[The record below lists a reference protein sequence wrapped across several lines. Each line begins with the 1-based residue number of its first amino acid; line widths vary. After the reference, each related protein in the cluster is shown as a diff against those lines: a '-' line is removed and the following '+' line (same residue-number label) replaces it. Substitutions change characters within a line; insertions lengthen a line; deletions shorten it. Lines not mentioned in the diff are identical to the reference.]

1 MTPNAQAKAA
11 LPKSQRH
18 NGLAATLML
27 ALTAMALAPALA
39 AAADAA
45 LPALKL
51 SRDGVTVSGLSSGG
65 YMAGQF
71 QVAFSGLLSGAAVL
85 AAGPY
90 GCTRGQLSTAMREC
104 SCPTDLAPWLTQFPG
119 WTGIGCRVPS
129 ASELAVRA
137 DTALTLNRL
146 YLDDPANLAR
156 QRVWLL
162 QGSQDPV
169 VAPPLVE
176 AAANFYRQHGV
187 AASAI
192 KLRPVAG
199 AGHGLPVP
207 GGPVACK
214 LTASP
219 YLTDCPGVD
228 AAGELLAWLYGAPGS
243 ASGTALG
250 AAPAAP
256 ADASAGAPADAS
268 AGAAP
273 TAGLAPGVAPRPAG
287 LMAFDQ
293 RRYRQHGVFDGL
305 DDSGWLYVPA
315 ACTAQSG
322 GTSTCRLHVVFHGCA
337 QGQGFAGPS
346 GQPIGR
352 TFVEGAGYNR
362 WAESHHLVL
371 LYPQVRASTPS
382 PADQA
387 RGATYQLNPQGCWDF
402 WGYTNRDEALTGV
415 FRVYAR
421 RGAPQMAAVKRMVD
435 ALLRPA
441 AAAAKPRVSAPPA
454 SASR

>member
-243 ASGTALG
+243 ASVAAPG
-250 AAPAAP
+250 AA
-256 ADASAGAPADAS
+256 
-268 AGAAP
+268 
-273 TAGLAPGVAPRPAG
+273 PAG